1 MLKCIHKLYTAFAM
15 LANMTHWMNKC
26 MQADPAIPVNST
38 NHTSTFPHFSTNH
51 TSPSHSFQPITHTH
65 HTYFN
70 QSYSHFSQYSTKH
83 IPPFPNHQASRQTS
97 HLSFQALKLFM
108 CMWVLSRDH
117 VHMHTFHDQLES
129 EACFTDWQLSNVLTE
144 YNCYNGYNQESDH
157 AT

>member
-83 IPPFPNHQASRQTS
+83 TTALPQPPSKQANKPSQFSSTQIIYVYVSFEQRSCSYAYISWPSRKRGML
-97 HLSFQALKLFM
+97 HRLAIVK
-108 CMWVLSRDH
+108 RI
-117 VHMHTFHDQLES
+117 
-129 EACFTDWQLSNVLTE
+129 
-144 YNCYNGYNQESDH
+144 NGI
-157 AT
+157 